1 MHPAYQVYPWECPAA
16 ASLRAVAHVAQF
28 GKVED
33 GAYVDAVVVRFQG
46 VAEELVCRVH
56 IVFGREAAQ
65 HQEVAA
71 SGFAAVGG
79 YGECQLYIL
88 SVGGR
93 DVGARCVNRFREAA
107 QIG

>member
-1 MHPAYQVYPWECPAA
+1 MWTLCC
-16 ASLRAVAHVAQF
+16 L
-28 GKVED
+28 
-33 GAYVDAVVVRFQG
+33 FQG

-79 YGECQLYIL
+79 YGEMPVVHTLCRWAQCRRPL
-88 SVGGR
+88 
-93 DVGARCVNRFREAA
+93 REPLP
-107 QIG
+107 

>member
-1 MHPAYQVYPWECPAA
+1 MWMLLLFVFRALLKSLFAA
-16 ASLRAVAHVAQF
+16 CTSYL
-28 GKVED
+28 
-33 GAYVDAVVVRFQG
+33 
-46 VAEELVCRVH
+46 
-56 IVFGREAAQ
+56 EAAQ

-93 DVGARCVNRFREAA
+93 NVGARCVNRFREAA